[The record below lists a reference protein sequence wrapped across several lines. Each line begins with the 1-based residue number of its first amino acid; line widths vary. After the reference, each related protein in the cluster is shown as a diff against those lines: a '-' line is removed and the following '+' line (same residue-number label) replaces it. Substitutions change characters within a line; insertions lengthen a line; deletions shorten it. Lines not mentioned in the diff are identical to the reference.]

1 MQNEETE
8 LEGRPVAEAPENSPY
23 RVSEEEVAQV
33 AEALKNDDI
42 AFIHALL
49 EDYHAADQAD
59 LIEQLSSKNRRRL
72 IEVAR
77 DRIEPEALTELE
89 ETVRDEIIDLLE
101 PREIA
106 AAMSELEADDA
117 AYLIQDLD
125 DADRREVLDAMPVEE
140 RADVEAALSYPE
152 ESAGRLMQRD
162 FIAVPAYWTV
172 GQTIDYM
179 RESEDLPDDFYEI
192 FVVDAKLKPIGSLP
206 LNRLLRAKRP
216 VRVEEIMED
225 EPVLIKAQTDQEEVA
240 FLFQQYNLI
249 SALVVND
256 DNRLLG
262 VIMVDDVV
270 DVIHDEAQEDILLL
284 SGVSDASMHESIL
297 WTVRT
302 RLPWLMVNLL
312 TAILAATVIKQF
324 DATIEQMV
332 ALAVLMP
339 IVASMGG
346 NAGTQALAVAVR
358 ALGMKELT
366 SSNAMRTII
375 REGAVGLLNGVSMAL
390 LIGVLVGLFF
400 GNWML
405 GGVIGSA
412 MVINLVVAAFAGV
425 LIPLGLSRAGVDPAI
440 ASSVFVT
447 TVTDVVGFFAFLGL
461 AALILM

>member
-1 MQNEETE
+1 MQNEEAE
-8 LEGRPVAEAPENSPY
+8 FDQRPVAEAPEPSPY
-23 RVSEEEVAQV
+23 RVSEDEVAQV

-49 EDYHAADQAD
+49 EEYHAADQAD
-59 LIEQLSSKNRRRL
+59 LIEQLSSKNRRKL

-77 DRIEPEALTELE
+77 DLIEPEAFTELE
-89 ETVRDEIIDLLE
+89 ETVRDEVIDLLE

-125 DADRREVLDAMPVEE
+125 EEDRRQVLDAMPEDE
-140 RADVEAALSYPE
+140 RADVEAALAYPE
-152 ESAGRLMQRD
+152 ETAGRLMQRD

-179 RESEDLPDDFYEI
+179 RDNEDLPEDFYEI
-192 FVVDAKLKPIGSLP
+192 FVIDAKMKPIGSVP

-216 VRVEEIMED
+216 VKVEDIMELD
-225 EPVLIKAQTDQEEVA
+225 PVLINATTDQEEVA
-240 FLFQQYNLI
+240 YLFKQYDLI
-249 SALVVND
+249 SALVVNE

-284 SGVSDASMHESIL
+284 SGVSDASVHESVL

-302 RLPWLMVNLL
+302 RLPWLVVNLF
-312 TAILAATVIKQF
+312 TAAMAASVIQMF

-339 IVASMGG
+339 MVASMGG
-346 NAGTQALAVAVR
+346 NAGTQALTVAVR
-358 ALGMKELT
+358 ALGTKELT
-366 SSNAMRTII
+366 SANALRTIW
-375 REGAVGLLNGVSMAL
+375 REAVVGSVNGAVMAVMIGTAVGLYFS
-390 LIGVLVGLFF
+390 
-400 GNWML
+400 NWML
-405 GGVIGSA
+405 GLVIGSA
-412 MVINLVVAAFAGV
+412 MIVNLIIAAFAGV
-425 LIPLGLSRAGVDPAI
+425 MVPLGLTKAGVDPAV

-447 TVTDVVGFFAFLGL
+447 TITDVVGFFAFLGL
-461 AALILM
+461 AALILL